1 MKKQIKSIIAVILS
15 LLMLV
20 SVVIPAYA
28 GAANPTLTID
38 SAQAVKGSSV
48 STKLSISNNPGFAAA
63 TFKIVYDSSILKL
76 ESVTFNNE
84 FGGDFDELGSLAL
97 PVSGSDALKA
107 VQISW
112 SSMTNISANGTFLTM
127 HFTVNANAPKD
138 ASATVRII
146 SNKGDFC
153 DIDENDVVFSSV
165 DGVIKVVEG
174 IPGDINGD
182 KEVNAKD
189 LIRLRKYFTG
199 WDVNVDILAC
209 DCNGDGNVNSKD
221 LIRLRK
227 YFSGWDVELFY
238 GSSST
243 AVCNHNLVKTNAKAE
258 TCTEDGNIEYWTCS
272 NCKKIYADANALS
285 EITSKSTILKAK
297 GHTIVIDAAVDP
309 TYETTG
315 LTEGSHCSTC
325 KAVLKKQEVIPK
337 LQKSEYAITYHITNN
352 DNYLQSLNI
361 NNPNPSIYTSQDGL
375 ELLDLIVDG
384 YEFKGWYTAQT
395 GGTRV
400 TEISKGSTGNKTLY
414 AQWNK
419 VEYVIDFD
427 SPDAPVSSLTYT
439 VDRGTTLTNPS
450 WFGYTFVGWS
460 KDGNIVSSIKPGTT
474 GNIVLHANWTS
485 NRNKAR
491 AVDKLENPN
500 IIEDADN
507 GRYVFVYEIGT
518 IENVPLSQD
527 SGEQIN
533 SEGITI
539 TKELSMSKAVQEG
552 TADKIAKTVAKA
564 TTETSS
570 WTLSENWNK
579 STSATNEHDEQVGK
593 TQQRTDSEGNVV
605 SGKYYVSNSKGGST
619 SVSSSV
625 GGSSSNSSKVTAGAS
640 IGINGE
646 YSHKENDGT
655 SVTTTTS
662 KTKEKD
668 FNWNLGGQ
676 YGQSSSANLGF
687 DLGKGLS
694 AGIEKGSNW
703 SINGGI
709 GGSTKNSTTNT
720 KSKTASHD
728 EENAFKI
735 SNSRNFNVGTENS
748 SSSEGHWDTSSSSS
762 SNWNSTTGYESS
774 EQTSKSTTVSN
785 AISEVINDRYSYTS
799 TDSRGGNNSS
809 TRSTADTSS
818 SSNEYAST
826 VEYSTENTESEKKTL
841 QFKSSA
847 TGYYRVITA
856 GTVHVF
862 GVVGYDIATNSYFT
876 YTYNVLDSERHAYLD
891 YSKENSRFTDCE
903 NGIIPFEI
911 PYEVNDYISV
921 KIGRSEGLVIN
932 EQTGVVKGYNGNADY
947 VVIPEYI
954 SASDGLNKA
963 KAVKVTGISENAF
976 RGNTNIKGVLVPK
989 HIRKI
994 PANSFEGCTSLQ
1006 TLIAMGINNIGSEAF
1021 KNCTS
1026 LQTFVVD
1033 EYVISLGKN
1042 AFVNAPEVYINAAN
1056 ESVAKSA
1063 FDSGAKKILV
1073 YLSNMAGSLDNY
1085 QISIPDSTEFF
1096 ALMSDGREYKN
1107 LSIDSSADS
1116 TFLSNFKLTENS
1128 DTPLK
1133 LNSKTIT
1140 LSRIKVEQS
1149 PGFSLISTKDD
1160 VNLRLY
1166 GNTELTSK
1174 GESSVLTKNVNLSLV
1189 NNDIDGLIDVTGN
1202 WLISGDISNPQKLS
1216 VNYTNGKLI
1225 HITNDEFNSYLT
1237 SSKLSFD
1244 SNGGNAVSDIKTIYY
1259 GQKYGELP
1267 TPTRENYTFEGWFT
1281 DKESG
1286 TEITANTVVNALVN
1300 QTLYAHWT
1308 PNQYVVSF
1316 DVNGE
1321 NATVDVNKKTL
1332 TYGDALGSLPTPTRD
1347 YYTFDGWFTD
1357 KESGN
1362 KVSEKTTFDAAKDVV
1377 LYAHWIKNPTSNW
1390 VLESALPAGASVVDQ
1405 KWTYDETTKITSD
1418 KSEVE
1423 GYTLYDTTSEWG
1435 EYGEWSAWSFNAVS
1449 ASESRQ
1455 VEKKSVHTGYYMDT
1469 YNTMSTGGARQ
1480 FRSFSI
1486 DGKFSSYGCSSSYG
1500 EYHKSTTMTL
1510 SEANSVPKV
1519 AEGAYASNCSFPGYN
1534 KGNGTG
1540 YILTWQDGGTY
1551 VFFISGNVYNPNYRY
1566 RDRKLVY
1573 TYWLSKTEAKE
1584 STSEVEVSESIS
1596 NIQKWVKYIEK

>member
-1 MKKQIKSIIAVILS
+1 MSKRIISIFLVLIMILS
-15 LLMLV
+15 CFSINSFALDY
-20 SVVIPAYA
+20 SQYT
-28 GAANPTLTID
+28 NPTIIVENKN
-38 SAQAVKGSSV
+38 SAVGSNVKV
-48 STKLSISNNPGFAAA
+48 DIKIVNNPGISGAILSVKYA
-63 TFKIVYDSSILKL
+63 TSLTLLSAESGASFKDLDYTEPVNFISGCSFQWDSL
-76 ESVTFNNE
+76 
-84 FGGDFDELGSLAL
+84 
-97 PVSGSDALKA
+97 DA
-107 VQISW
+107 
-112 SSMTNISANGTFLTM
+112 T
-127 HFTVNANAPKD
+127 
-138 ASATVRII
+138 AS
-146 SNKGDFC
+146 
-153 DIDENDVVFSSV
+153 E
-165 DGVIKVVEG
+165 DGVILTLTFKVSENAKENDLLDVAVSYIKGEIYDSNLQDVDVDIVNG
-174 IPGDINGD
+174 GISVINYIPGDVNGD
-182 KEVNAKD
+182 KLVNGKD
-189 LIRLRKYFTG
+189 VTLIRRYRAGATDIEMNWDAADVNDDNAVNGKDVTLIRRYRAGYPVELVPHTPRHSHTLVMTAAKAATCTENGNIAYWYCSSCKKYFT
-199 WDVNVDILAC
+199 DK
-209 DCNGDGNVNSKD
+209 DGN
-221 LIRLRK
+221 
-227 YFSGWDVELFY
+227 
-238 GSSST
+238 
-243 AVCNHNLVKTNAKAE
+243 
-258 TCTEDGNIEYWTCS
+258 NIVSQAGTV
-272 NCKKIYADANALS
+272 I
-285 EITSKSTILKAK
+285 KAK

-309 TYETTG
+309 TYDKTG

-361 NNPNPSIYTSQDGL
+361 NNPNPSIYTSQDGR
-375 ELLDLIVDG
+375 ELQDLIVDG

-774 EQTSKSTTVSN
+774 EQTSKNTTVSN

-818 SSNEYAST
+818 SSDEYAST

-876 YTYNVLDSERHAYLD
+876 YTYNVLDNERHAYLD

-921 KIGRSEGLVIN
+921 KIGRSDGLVIN

-947 VVIPEYI
+947 VVVPEYI

-963 KAVKVTGISENAF
+963 KAVRVTGISENAF
-976 RGNTNIKGVLVPK
+976 KGNTKIKGVLLPK
-989 HIRKI
+989 HIREI
-994 PANSFEGCTSLQ
+994 PANAFEGCTSLQ
-1006 TLIAMGINNIGSEAF
+1006 TLIAMGINTIGSAAF

-1026 LQTFVVD
+1026 LQSFVMD
-1033 EYVISLGKN
+1033 EYVTSLGNN
-1042 AFVNAPEVYINAAN
+1042 AFVNVPEIYVNAAN

-1216 VNYTNGKLI
+1216 VNCTNGKLI

-1267 TPTRENYTFEGWFT
+1267 TPTR
-1281 DKESG
+1281 
-1286 TEITANTVVNALVN
+1286 
-1300 QTLYAHWT
+1300 
-1308 PNQYVVSF
+1308 
-1316 DVNGE
+1316 
-1321 NATVDVNKKTL
+1321 
-1332 TYGDALGSLPTPTRD
+1332 D

-1390 VLESALPAGASVVDQ
+1390 VLASELPANAKAVEE

-1469 YNTMSTGGARQ
+1469 YNTMSTGGTRQ

-1519 AEGAYASNCSFPGYN
+1519 AEGAYASNCGFPGYN

-1540 YILTWQDGGTY
+1540 YILTWQDGATY

-1596 NIQKWVKYIEK
+1596 NVQKWVKYIEK